1 MDIGQKR
8 RKMPRWAVRHSE
20 KTGLALIFFPA
31 EIVSTLKYVSI
42 PAVSSHFCKKKSA
55 TAKLQKHLKIRLF

>member
-31 EIVSTLKYVSI
+31 EIVSTLKYRYCKSSA
-42 PAVSSHFCKKKSA
+42 AV
-55 TAKLQKHLKIRLF
+55 I